1 MGWWWSTT
9 TSTRERLRQERGRVR
24 GIRHSQPR
32 SMAARPSAY
41 DAASAAWVVQALSIG
56 AMAAGDV
63 AGMCGDRHQAG
74 DDGSLRAGVACV
86 LAFDCL
92 LRVNELLALR
102 VCDVVQAGDR
112 RVGDRFD
119 GMWLRL
125 AKTKTGSNKSVQ
137 VRNPAVRAL
146 VMQLLRYAHSS
157 HKLFPYSASTFRS
170 HFKRA
175 AADIGVSKDVVV
187 HSLRHGGA
195 THLFTEEKMAIAEIA
210 EHGRWASV
218 ESARHY
224 LQACRALLMARAA
237 ERVVDVGRRLAADLV
252 ASFALAQKHS

>member
-1 MGWWWSTT
+1 MTRRALRGWSKRCPSVPWPPVTWPVCVAIAIKLVTT
-9 TSTRERLRQERGRVR
+9 
-24 GIRHSQPR
+24 
-32 SMAARPSAY
+32 
-41 DAASAAWVVQALSIG
+41 
-56 AMAAGDV
+56 
-63 AGMCGDRHQAG
+63 
-74 DDGSLRAGVACV
+74 GSLRAGVACV

-112 RVGDRFD
+112 RVGDRYD

-146 VMQLLRYAHSS
+146 VMQLLRYARSS

-175 AADIGVSKDVVV
+175 TADIGVSKDVVV

-195 THLFTEEKMAIAEIA
+195 THPFTEEKMAIAEIA